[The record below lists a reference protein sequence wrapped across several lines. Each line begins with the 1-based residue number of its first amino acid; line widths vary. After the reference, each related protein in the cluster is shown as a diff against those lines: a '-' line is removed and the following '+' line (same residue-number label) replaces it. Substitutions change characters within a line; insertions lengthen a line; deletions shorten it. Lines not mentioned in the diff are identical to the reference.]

1 MLSLTR
7 RRVILATVVP
17 SLRLF
22 HSGDTPGPEA
32 TGRTGYSM
40 CRTVLCGVAVVLVIS
55 CAFVGY
61 VRRSSTSGGSRRV
74 SPPKQQTS
82 RPEYPPPID

>member
-17 SLRLF
+17 SRRLF

-32 TGRTGYSM
+32 DRQNGLVNVSHS
-40 CRTVLCGVAVVLVIS
+40 GVAVVLVIS
-55 CAFVGY
+55 RAFVGY

-74 SPPKQQTS
+74 SPPRQQTS